1 MWKVVID
8 AAVTASDVSRLLHTP
23 PTISPSSSSESIVAV
38 YSSSRPSSPRH
49 SHDTP
54 SPAADTEATRN
65 QVVKAEAEKAAPQAS
80 MEKDAVSLPSNEKA
94 NDSGTAATDELE
106 EWDDHFCDPDAK
118 VVIKS
123 DDGIKFR
130 ASRWQLSQSS

>member
-1 MWKVVID
+1 
-8 AAVTASDVSRLLHTP
+8 
-23 PTISPSSSSESIVAV
+23 
-38 YSSSRPSSPRH
+38 
-49 SHDTP
+49 
-54 SPAADTEATRN
+54 
-65 QVVKAEAEKAAPQAS
+65 